1 MFAVPVIGTVGTFQ
15 SFTTARMRFFT
26 TGHCTVQPP
35 RKQQATRLTLV
46 ARLLASLLCSLGLAQ
61 QSHAASEAAIFL
73 VGDSAGVIHLTDNP
87 LAQDARVQRIS
98 AFPAGA
104 PMKTEAKP
112 ALAQRSSAEISAM
125 RGYEALVQ
133 AAARIHKLDPA
144 LLHAVI
150 GVESGY
156 DERAVSTRGAQGL
169 MQLLPPTARS
179 YGVKNAFD
187 PEQNVPAGAK
197 HLRDLLNQFHGDTAL
212 ALAAYN
218 AGAAAVLKHGLRVP
232 PYAETQAYVPKV
244 LARWV
249 ALRTQATM
257 RTP

>member
-1 MFAVPVIGTVGTFQ
+1 
-15 SFTTARMRFFT
+15 MRFFP
-26 TGHCTVQPP
+26 TGNSTA
-35 RKQQATRLTLV
+35 QAPGEPQAGRLAVV
-46 ARLLASLLCSLGLAQ
+46 ARLLASLFGSLGLAQ
-61 QSHAASEAAIFL
+61 QSHATVEAAIFL
-73 VGDSAGVIHLTDNP
+73 VGDSVQVIHLTDNP
-87 LAQDARVQRIS
+87 LAQDARVRRIS
-98 AFPAGA
+98 AFPAGS
-104 PMKTEAKP
+104 PLKPEARP
-112 ALAQRSSAEISAM
+112 ALARRSGAEISAM
-125 RGYEALVQ
+125 RSYETLVQ

-218 AGAAAVLKHGLRVP
+218 AGAAAVVKHGLRVP
-232 PYAETQAYVPKV
+232 PFAETQAYVPKV
-244 LARWV
+244 LARWA